1 MKIKVFQINSERDK
15 NRVKFENLA
24 RTEEYQGKL
33 QIDSSIYD
41 EVFAGNVDCKDLEDV
56 FRLFNTDTPLTHRG
70 HSLSVSDIVQVEG
83 DAPELVGRIRF
94 YNSSTAFE
102 ECSYTDIEKYN
113 EDIAEAYEVGRTI
126 EARNLANKHFPTV
139 ENGCYF
145 CDSIGFQKV
154 EFDPSQAQ
162 KSDNLLKVVIVE
174 PNKPAYQAEIEDSLK
189 GMQRAV
195 RGMIEATYP
204 FDDNAFIYS
213 NEESKL
219 NGMDGNRKINGELY
233 AGPMVIISDDGYG
246 GNCSLTDEQLQKYTQ
261 QFQTPEQYTQEDVQ
275 DSIYLIFQS
284 F

>member
-24 RTEEYQGKL
+24 RIEEYQGDLK
-33 QIDSSIYD
+33 IDSFIYD
-41 EVFAGNVDCKDLEDV
+41 EVFYGDVDCKDLEDV
-56 FRLFNTDTPLTHRG
+56 FRLFNTDPPLTHRG

-83 DAPELVGRIRF
+83 DAPKLVGRIRF

-102 ECSYTDIEKYN
+102 ECSYTDREKYN
-113 EDIAEAYEVGRTI
+113 ADIAEAYEVGRTI
-126 EARNLANKHFPTV
+126 EAQNYADNHVPTV

-154 EFDPSQAQ
+154 EFDPSHAQ
-162 KSDNLLKVVIVE
+162 KPDNLLKVVIVE
-174 PNKPAYQAEIEDSLK
+174 PNKPAYQSEIEDSLK

-219 NGMDGNRKINGELY
+219 NGMEGNRKINGELY
-233 AGPMVIISDDGYG
+233 AGPIIIVGDDGYG
-246 GNCSLTDEQLQKYTQ
+246 GNCSLTDEQLQKYTE

-275 DSIYLIFQS
+275 DSIYMIFQS

>member
-15 NRVKFENLA
+15 DRVKFENIA
-24 RTEEYQGKL
+24 RTEEYQGKS

-41 EVFAGNVDCKDLEDV
+41 EVFSGNVDCKNLEDV

-83 DAPELVGRIRF
+83 DAPELIGRIRF

-102 ECSYTDIEKYN
+102 ECSYTDSEKYN
-113 EDIAEAYEVGRTI
+113 ADIAEAYEVGRTI
-126 EARNLANKHFPTV
+126 EAQNLADKHVPTV
-139 ENGCYF
+139 ENGCYY

-154 EFDPSQAQ
+154 EFDPMQTQ
-162 KSDNLLKVVIVE
+162 KPDDLLKVVMVE

-204 FDDNAFIYS
+204 FDDSAFIYS

-233 AGPMVIISDDGYG
+233 AGPMIIVGDDGYG
-246 GNCSLTDEQLQKYTQ
+246 GNCSLTDEQLQKYTEH
-261 QFQTPEQYTQEDVQ
+261 FQTPEQYTQDDVQ
-275 DSIYLIFQS
+275 DSIYMIFQS

>member
-1 MKIKVFQINSERDK
+1 MKIKVLQINSERDK

-24 RTEEYQGKL
+24 RAEEYQGKL

-70 HSLSVSDIVQVEG
+70 HSLSVSDIIQVEG
-83 DAPELVGRIRF
+83 DAPELIGRIRF

-102 ECSYTDIEKYN
+102 ECSYTDSEKYN
-113 EDIAEAYEVGRTI
+113 ADIAEANEVGRTI
-126 EARNLANKHFPTV
+126 EAQNLADKHVPTV

-154 EFDPSQAQ
+154 EFDPLQAQ
-162 KSDNLLKVVIVE
+162 KPDNLLKVVMVE

-233 AGPMVIISDDGYG
+233 AGPMIIVGDDGYG
-246 GNCSLTDEQLQKYTQ
+246 DNCSLTDEQLQKYTE

-275 DSIYLIFQS
+275 DSIYMIFQS

>member
-56 FRLFNTDTPLTHRG
+56 FCLFNTDTPLTHRG

-83 DAPELVGRIRF
+83 NAPELVERIRF

-113 EDIAEAYEVGRTI
+113 EDIAEAYYVGRTI
-126 EARNLANKHFPTV
+126 EAQNLANKHFPTV

-204 FDDNAFIYS
+204 FNDNAFIYS

-233 AGPMVIISDDGYG
+233 AGPMVIIGDDGYG

-261 QFQTPEQYTQEDVQ
+261 QFQTPEQYTQDDVQ
-275 DSIYLIFQS
+275 DSIYMIFQS